1 MFVLARIFG
10 VLSYVVSSIFFLML
24 AKRVK
29 KSQTKIVIMLYLFVL
44 CIIAYFYEPYIT
56 SDLYRIRIYVK
67 DCASMSWENLFISIK
82 EGTSALAST
91 PASMI
96 YYKLIGM
103 FENDGMIAA
112 ISCLIIYGMIFFMLV
127 DYKQRMN
134 ISNRSFVFV
143 LFCFIAMDYFM
154 PSIATIRSYLA
165 AVFVAFCIY
174 RENIKNKLGVLN
186 IFLYVAALFL
196 HSIGVA
202 LVAFRLFFFM
212 IEKDSTIFIRI
223 LKIIV
228 ISVCIIVLSVYLKT
242 FIEQNIMKAIGYLRN
257 NIYSYMWEWILCLIQ
272 TGLYFVIIKQ
282 SKKIEIFQKITEL
295 KKYKKLL
302 ILSEIVLI
310 ACNVSFS
317 FLQRWCFFMAL
328 IILPVFMQMIENEIK
343 NGNKKIQ
350 KMMLYTSIIVYALTC
365 SRGYLCSLKFW

>member
-1 MFVLARIFG
+1 
-10 VLSYVVSSIFFLML
+10 
-24 AKRVK
+24 
-29 KSQTKIVIMLYLFVL
+29 
-44 CIIAYFYEPYIT
+44 
-56 SDLYRIRIYVK
+56 
-67 DCASMSWENLFISIK
+67 
-82 EGTSALAST
+82 
-91 PASMI
+91 
-96 YYKLIGM
+96 
-103 FENDGMIAA
+103 
-112 ISCLIIYGMIFFMLV
+112 
-127 DYKQRMN
+127 
-134 ISNRSFVFV
+134 
-143 LFCFIAMDYFM
+143 
-154 PSIATIRSYLA
+154 
-165 AVFVAFCIY
+165 
-174 RENIKNKLGVLN
+174 
-186 IFLYVAALFL
+186 
-196 HSIGVA
+196 
-202 LVAFRLFFFM
+202 
-212 IEKDSTIFIRI
+212 
-223 LKIIV
+223 
-228 ISVCIIVLSVYLKT
+228 
-242 FIEQNIMKAIGYLRN
+242 MKAIGYLRN